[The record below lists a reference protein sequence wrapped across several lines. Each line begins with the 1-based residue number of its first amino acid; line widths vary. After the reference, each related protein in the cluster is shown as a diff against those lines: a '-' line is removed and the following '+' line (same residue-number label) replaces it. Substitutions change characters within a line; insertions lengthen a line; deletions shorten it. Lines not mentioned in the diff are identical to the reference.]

1 MSQSTGTAA
10 PAGAPRR
17 SGPWKIA
24 TAAMIGTSV
33 EWYDFGIYA
42 TAAALVF
49 PELFFP
55 EMSRAL
61 GTLMSFATLFVGA
74 LGRPLGAILFGHI
87 GDRHGRKKALIWSMT
102 LMGAATVCIGLLPT
116 YSQIGVLA
124 PLLLVLIRMIQSL
137 AVGGEW
143 GGAVLFAVEHAPP
156 RRKAFF
162 GSFPQVGDGVGYF
175 LSTGVFALTAL
186 VGHDAL
192 AHWAWRLPFLLS
204 AVLVAVGLVIRRSMD
219 ESPEFEAARR
229 AEEASGQAG
238 RGKESA
244 PVIAVLRHAWK
255 TWLLATGAFL
265 ITVGGYYIV
274 VTFMSSYA
282 VTELGFTDAQAA
294 AAGTA
299 ASVVVIVCTPLSAL
313 FADRYGLRRVTLI
326 GVLLHLVAAFPMFWL
341 ADTRSVAG
349 LWLAMCLPMLAST
362 IAYASLGTLASGW
375 FAPRVRYTGLSMS
388 FQTAGLLGTLAPAAT
403 TWLYS
408 SFGGSWVP
416 VAVAFAAMAAVSA
429 VCLLACRP
437 APEAGTSPDAS
448 KVGAA
453 ALAPTAAAGMD
464 AFPGGSDGA
473 ADVTRTG

>member
-1 MSQSTGTAA
+1 MSTTTDASA
-10 PAGAPRR
+10 PPASRRR

-24 TAAMIGTSV
+24 TASMIGTSV

-55 EMSRAL
+55 EMNHAL

-74 LGRPLGAILFGHI
+74 LGRPLGAIVFGHI
-87 GDRHGRKKALIWSMT
+87 GDRYGRKKALIWSMT
-102 LMGAATVCIGLLPT
+102 LMGSATVCIGLLPG
-116 YSQIGVLA
+116 YASLGVAA
-124 PLLLVLIRMIQSL
+124 PILLVLIRMTQSL

-162 GSFPQVGDGVGYF
+162 GSFPQIGDGVGYF
-175 LSTGVFALTAL
+175 LSTGAFALTSLLGHHAL
-186 VGHDAL
+186 VS
-192 AHWAWRLPFLLS
+192 WAWRVPFLLS
-204 AVLVAVGLVIRRSMD
+204 AVLVLVGLVIRSSMD
-219 ESPEFEAARR
+219 ESPEFEAAQLS
-229 AEEASGQAG
+229 AESESKEA
-238 RGKESA
+238 A
-244 PVIAVLRHAWK
+244 PVVGVIRDAWR

-282 VTELGFTDAQAA
+282 VTTLGFTDAQTA

-299 ASVVVIVCTPLSAL
+299 ASVVVIVFTPLSAL
-313 FADRYGLRRVTLI
+313 LADRFGLRRVTLVGI
-326 GVLLHLVAAFPMFWL
+326 LLHLVVAFPMFWL
-341 ADTRSVAG
+341 ADTRSTAG

-403 TWLYS
+403 SWLFS
-408 SFGGSWVP
+408 AFHDSWTP
-416 VAVAFAAMAAVSA
+416 VAVAFAAMAAISA
-429 VCLLACRP
+429 VCLVACAR
-437 APEAGTSPDAS
+437 GTE
-448 KVGAA
+448 GE
-453 ALAPTAAAGMD
+453 TA
-464 AFPGGSDGA
+464 
-473 ADVTRTG
+473 

>member
-1 MSQSTGTAA
+1 MSTATDASA
-10 PAGAPRR
+10 PPASRRR

-24 TAAMIGTSV
+24 TASMIGTSV

-55 EMSRAL
+55 EMNRAL

-74 LGRPLGAILFGHI
+74 LGRPLGAIVFGHI
-87 GDRHGRKKALIWSMT
+87 GDRYGRKKALIWSMT
-102 LMGAATVCIGLLPT
+102 LMGSATVCIGLLPG
-116 YSQIGVLA
+116 YASLGVAA
-124 PLLLVLIRMIQSL
+124 PILLVLVRMTQSL

-162 GSFPQVGDGVGYF
+162 GSFPQLGDGVGYF
-175 LSTGVFALTAL
+175 LSTGVFALTSLLGHHAL
-186 VGHDAL
+186 VS
-192 AHWAWRLPFLLS
+192 WAWRLPFLLS
-204 AVLVAVGLVIRRSMD
+204 AVLVLVGLVIRSSMD
-219 ESPEFEAARR
+219 ESPEFEAAQLS
-229 AEEASGQAG
+229 AEAESKEA
-238 RGKESA
+238 A
-244 PVIAVLRHAWK
+244 PVIGVLRDAWR

-282 VTELGFTDAQAA
+282 VTTLGFTDAQTA

-299 ASVVVIVCTPLSAL
+299 ASVVVIVFTPLSAL
-313 FADRYGLRRVTLI
+313 LADRFGLRRVTLVGI
-326 GVLLHLVAAFPMFWL
+326 LLHLVVAFPMFWL
-341 ADTRSVAG
+341 ADTRSTAG

-403 TWLYS
+403 TWLFS
-408 SFGGSWVP
+408 AFHDSWTP
-416 VAVAFAAMAAVSA
+416 VAVAFAAMAAISA
-429 VCLLACRP
+429 VCLVACARGR
-437 APEAGTSPDAS
+437 E
-448 KVGAA
+448 
-453 ALAPTAAAGMD
+453 
-464 AFPGGSDGA
+464 DGIA
-473 ADVTRTG
+473 